1 MSIPKISVN
10 NPVLANMLMILII
23 IFGLIAWIN
32 LPRELTPEIALQSAT
47 VTTLYP
53 GASPEEVEKLVSAPI
68 EEAIEENVNKIN
80 LMLSTSSEG
89 RSVISVDFDEMGDRE
104 FDKEM
109 ENLRTAVEGVN
120 DLPEEILDDPRVME
134 LDVSSGFPMLTI
146 VVGGS
151 ISEAQMRD
159 IAENLKEEI
168 LEIKNIA
175 SVQIAGLRERELWIE
190 INPDRLKA
198 YNLPITAITTA
209 LQVGNLNLPAG
220 TMEVGNTEFMVRTMG
235 EFPNPEYIGETIIS
249 VQPSGTPLRLLDI
262 ATVSDTYEEA
272 RTLSRIDGEPSIS
285 LSVQKKKDGNTI
297 SLVAELRELVKKRQ
311 IELPEGAVL
320 TPVNDYS
327 VILKERL
334 GILETNAVFGLILVI
349 LMLFLFIG
357 WRNALF
363 AALGI
368 PVAFMATFLF
378 MSIAGYTLSGVA
390 LFGLILVVGIVVDD
404 AIVVIENTY
413 RHIEAGESPKV
424 AAIRGAEE
432 VGWPVLAA
440 SLTTIG
446 AFGPLM
452 FMSGVSGQF
461 MRIVPIMA
469 IIVLVASLFEVFVIL
484 PAHVSEWGK
493 ARTQTGRSRLDNLRT
508 RSQGAF
514 TLGILFTGFF
524 SWFAMIFDI
533 IRNRYVRV
541 LKITIRRRYV
551 FVGSVLFIGLIAC
564 VSALLVLDKEL
575 FPAEDFP
582 QFYVKAEMPP
592 SYGIQE
598 TTAIIAQLE
607 DAAKKLPEED
617 VAAIVSN
624 IGLHTPTSGLFEGVT
639 YGSNFGELI
648 IELVPKDQ
656 RTQSTDQ
663 IIDSLRQQ
671 TANISGMEKKPN
683 FVKLEGGPPQG
694 QDVEVKVKGPRFE
707 TLTEIAN
714 RLKATLSQIDGV
726 KDIRDDFRVGKSELR
741 IYLKPEK
748 ASLFGMSTLQVAQT
762 VRTAIEGA
770 KATTYREADE
780 AIDVI
785 VKYNEDRLQTI
796 EELNDLLIATPIGT
810 IIPLKDVANIVEE
823 KGYSDIR
830 RFEGE
835 RAITV
840 YAAVDRT
847 KTTPFN
853 VNQELISAF
862 ANVESLYPGYRLDFR
877 GVFDE
882 IMESFLELRKL
893 FLFAIVIIYVILGAQ
908 FKSFIQPIVVLFAV
922 PFGMIGAMVGLL
934 FSNATLSMVA
944 MFGIVALA
952 GIVVN
957 DSIVLIDF
965 INKYRERGHNR
976 WYAILKGGSV
986 RLRPIILTS
995 VTTIFG
1001 LIPMALGLGGKSPI
1015 WQPMAN
1021 TIIFGLAFA
1030 TTMTLFVMPALYAIT
1045 TDLRGLFLRRF
1056 FLRDPEDR
1064 FRTVSDD
1071 ELLGDTVPADD

>member
-10 NPVLANMLMILII
+10 NPVLANMLMIIII
-23 IFGLIAWIN
+23 IFGLYAWIT

-68 EEAIEENVNKIN
+68 EDAIEENVNKIN

-89 RSVISVDFDEMGDRE
+89 RSIITIDFDEMSDRE

-120 DLPEEILDDPRVME
+120 DLPDEILEEPRVVE

-151 ISEAQMRD
+151 ISESQMRD
-159 IAENLKEEI
+159 IAEELKDEI

-175 SVQIAGLRERELWIE
+175 SVQIAGLREREIWIE
-190 INPDRLKA
+190 VNPDRLKA
-198 YNLPITAITTA
+198 YNLPVAAVNMA
-209 LQVGNLNLPAG
+209 LQVGNINLPAG
-220 TMEVGNTEFMVRTMG
+220 TLEIGNTEFMVRTMG
-235 EFPNPEYIGETIIS
+235 EFPNPDYIGETIIS
-249 VQPSGTPLRLLDI
+249 VQPTGTPIRLRDV

-272 RTLSRIDGEPSIS
+272 RTLSRIDGESSIS
-285 LSVQKKKDGNTI
+285 LSVQKKKEGNTI
-297 SLVAELRELVKKRQ
+297 SLVAELRDLVDMHKDN
-311 IELPEGAVL
+311 LPEGAVL

-334 GILETNAVFGLILVI
+334 GILETNAIFGLMLVI
-349 LMLFLFIG
+349 FMLFLFIG

-368 PVAFMATFLF
+368 PVAFMATFWF
-378 MSIAGYTLSGVA
+378 MSMAGYTLSGVA

-413 RHIEAGESPKV
+413 RHIERGLSPKD
-424 AAIRGAEE
+424 AAVRGAEE

-493 ARTQTGRSRLDNLRT
+493 ARTYSGRSRLDSLRT
-508 RSQGAF
+508 RSRNAF
-514 TLGILFTGFF
+514 SLTIIIAGFF
-524 SWFAMIFDI
+524 AWFASIFDL
-533 IRNRYVRV
+533 IRRRYVRI
-541 LKITIRRRYV
+541 LKITIRKRYV
-551 FVGSVLFIGLIAC
+551 FVACVFFIGLIVC
-564 VSALLVLDKEL
+564 VTAFIILDKEL
-575 FPAEDFP
+575 FPGEDFP

-598 TTAIIAQLE
+598 TTAVIAQLE
-607 DAAKKLPEED
+607 DAARKLPESEI
-617 VAAIVSN
+617 AAIVSN
-624 IGLHTPTSGLFEGVT
+624 IGLHTPTTGLLEGIT

-648 IELVPKDQ
+648 IELVPKQQ
-656 RTQSTDQ
+656 RTRNTDQ
-663 IIDSLRQQ
+663 IIASLRQN
-671 TANISGMEKKPN
+671 TTNISGIEELN
-683 FVKLEGGPPQG
+683 FVKLQGGPPQG
-694 QDVEVKVKGPRFE
+694 QDVEVKVKGAEFSR
-707 TLTEIAN
+707 LVEIAD
-714 RLKATLSQIDGV
+714 RLKATLGEIDGV
-726 KDIRDDFRVGKSELR
+726 EDVRDDFRIGKSELR

-748 ASLFGMSTLQVAQT
+748 AALFGMSTIQVAQT
-762 VRTAIEGA
+762 VRNAIEGA

-785 VKYNEDRLQTI
+785 VKYSEDRLQTI
-796 EELNDLLIATPIGT
+796 AELNDLLITTPVGT
-810 IIPLKDVANIVEE
+810 IIPLKDVAVIAEE
-823 KGYSDIR
+823 KGYADIR

-847 KTTPFN
+847 KTTPFK
-853 VNQELISAF
+853 VTQILMSSF
-862 ANVESLYPGYRLDFR
+862 ADIESLYPGYRLDFR
-877 GVFDE
+877 GLFDE
-882 IMESFLELRKL
+882 IRQSFSELWKL
-893 FLFAIVIIYVILGAQ
+893 FIVGVLVIYVILGAQ
-908 FKSFIQPIVVLFAV
+908 FKSFTQPIIILFAV

-934 FSNATLSMVA
+934 FSNATLSMIA

-965 INKYRERGHNR
+965 INKYRALGFNR
-976 WYAILKGGSV
+976 WYAILKGGSI

-995 VTTIFG
+995 LTTIFG
-1001 LIPMALGLGGKSPI
+1001 LIPMSLGFGGKSPI
-1015 WQPMAN
+1015 WTPMAN

-1030 TTMTLFVMPALYAIT
+1030 TLMTLFVMPSLYAIT
-1045 TDLRGLFLRRF
+1045 TDIGNVFRRKT
-1056 FLRDPEDR
+1056 EEEAEVIADR
-1064 FRTVSDD
+1064 NM
-1071 ELLGDTVPADD
+1071 LGAAVPADD

>member
-1 MSIPKISVN
+1 MSVN

-23 IFGLIAWIN
+23 IFGLYAWIT
-32 LPRELTPEIALQSAT
+32 LPRELTPEIALQTAT
-47 VTTLYP
+47 VTTIYQ
-53 GASPEEVEKLVSAPI
+53 GASPEAVEKLVTAPI
-68 EEAIEENVNKIN
+68 EDAIEENVSKIN

-89 RSVISVDFDEMGDRE
+89 RSIISVDFEEMSDRE

-120 DLPEEILDDPRVME
+120 DLPEEILDDPKVIE

-151 ISEAQMRD
+151 ISETQMRD

-168 LEIKNIA
+168 LEIKNI
-175 SVQIAGLRERELWIE
+175 SGVQIAGLREREIWIE
-190 INPDRLKA
+190 VNPDRLKA
-198 YNLPITAITTA
+198 YNLPITTVAMA

-220 TMEVGNTEFMVRTMG
+220 TMEIGNSEFMVRTIG
-235 EFPNPEYIGETIIS
+235 EFPNPDYIGETIIGI
-249 VQPSGTPLRLLDI
+249 QPSGTPLRLSDV
-262 ATVSDTYEEA
+262 ATVSDTYEKA
-272 RTLSRIDGEPSIS
+272 RTLSRINGESSIS
-285 LSVQKKKDGNTI
+285 LSVQKKKEGNTI
-297 SLVAELRELVKKRQ
+297 SLVAKLRELVEERKTD
-311 IELPEGAVL
+311 LPEGAVL

-368 PVAFMATFLF
+368 PVAFMATFWF
-378 MSIAGYTLSGVA
+378 MSIAGYSLSGVS

-413 RHIEAGESPKV
+413 RHIERGETPKD
-424 AAIRGAEE
+424 AAIKGAEE

-493 ARTQTGRSRLDNLRT
+493 ARVKTGRSRLEGLRT
-508 RSQGAF
+508 RSTGAF
-514 TLGILFTGFF
+514 TTSIRIAGFF
-524 SWFAMIFDI
+524 AWFTTIFDI
-533 IRNRYVRV
+533 IRNRYVRI
-541 LKITIRRRYV
+541 LKLTIRRRYI
-551 FVGSVLFIGLIAC
+551 FVGSVLFIGLIVC
-564 VSALLVLDKEL
+564 VGAFMLLDKEL
-575 FPAEDFP
+575 FPGEDFP

-598 TTAIIAQLE
+598 TTAVIAQLE
-607 DAAKKLPEED
+607 DAAKTLPTDE

-624 IGLHTPTSGLFEGVT
+624 VGLHTPTTGLMEGIT

-648 IELVPKDQ
+648 IELVPKQ
-656 RTQSTDQ
+656 ERTRNTDQ
-663 IIDSLRQQ
+663 IIASLRKQ
-671 TANISGMEKKPN
+671 TTEISGIEKLN
-683 FVKLEGGPPQG
+683 FVKLQGGPPQG
-694 QDVEVKVKGPRFE
+694 QDVEVKVKGDRFE
-707 TLTEIAN
+707 QLSEIAD
-714 RLKATLSQIDGV
+714 RLKVTLSGIDGV
-726 KDIRDDFRVGKSELR
+726 EDIRDDFRIGKSELR
-741 IYLKPEK
+741 IYLKREK
-748 ASLFGMSTLQVAQT
+748 AAIFGMSTLQISQT

-770 KATTYREADE
+770 KATTYREADD

-785 VKYNEDRLQTI
+785 VKYREDRLQTI
-796 EELNDLLIATPIGT
+796 QELEDLLITTPTGS
-810 IIPLKDVANIVEE
+810 IIPLKDVAVIAED
-823 KGYSDIR
+823 KGYADIR

-835 RAITV
+835 RAISV
-840 YAAVDRT
+840 YATVDKS
-847 KTTPFN
+847 KTSPFI
-853 VNQELISAF
+853 VNQNLRDSFKDI
-862 ANVESLYPGYRLDFR
+862 ESLYPGYRLDFR
-877 GVFDE
+877 GVFNE
-882 IMESFLELRKL
+882 ITQSFGELWKL
-893 FLFAIVIIYVILGAQ
+893 FIIGVLVIYVILGAQ
-908 FKSFIQPIVVLFAV
+908 FKSFTQPIIILFAV

-957 DSIVLIDF
+957 DSIVMIDF
-965 INKYRERGHNR
+965 INKRRESGYNR
-976 WYAILKGGSV
+976 WYAILKGCSI

-995 VTTIFG
+995 LTTIIG
-1001 LIPMALGLGGKSPI
+1001 LIPMSLGLGGKSPI
-1015 WQPMAN
+1015 WTPMAN

-1030 TTMTLFVMPALYAIT
+1030 TLMTLFVMPSLYAIT
-1045 TDLRGLFLRRF
+1045 TDIGGLFKKGSEERAPVVT
-1056 FLRDPEDR
+1056 D
-1064 FRTVSDD
+1064 SD
-1071 ELLGDTVPADD
+1071 LLGAAVPADD

>member
-1 MSIPKISVN
+1 MN
-10 NPVLANMLMILII
+10 NPVLANMLMIIII
-23 IFGLIAWIN
+23 IFGLYAWIT

-53 GASPEEVEKLVSAPI
+53 GASPEEVEKLISAPI
-68 EEAIEENVNKIN
+68 EDAIEENVNRIN

-89 RSVISVDFDEMGDRE
+89 RSIITIDFDEMSDRE

-109 ENLRTAVEGVN
+109 ENLRTAVDGVN
-120 DLPEEILDDPRVME
+120 DLPEEILDDPKVLE
-134 LDVSSGFPMLTI
+134 LDIASGFPMLTI

-151 ISEAQMRD
+151 ITENQMRE
-159 IAENLKEEI
+159 IAENLKDEI
-168 LEIKNIA
+168 LEVKNIA
-175 SVQIAGLRERELWIE
+175 SVQIAGLREREIWIE
-190 INPDRLKA
+190 VNPDRLKA
-198 YNLPITAITTA
+198 YNVPIAAINTA
-209 LQVGNLNLPAG
+209 LQVGNINLPAG
-220 TMEVGNTEFMVRTMG
+220 TLEIGNTEFMVRTMG
-235 EFPNPEYIGETIIS
+235 EFLNPDYIADTIIS
-249 VQPSGTPLRLLDI
+249 VQPTGTPIRLRDV

-272 RTLSRIDGEPSIS
+272 RTLSRIDGESSIS
-285 LSVQKKKDGNTI
+285 LSVQKKRDGNTI
-297 SLVAELRELVKKRQ
+297 SLVAKLRDLVEKHKDN
-311 IELPEGAVL
+311 LPDGAVL

-368 PVAFMATFLF
+368 PVAFMATFWF
-378 MSIAGYTLSGVA
+378 MSIVGYTLSGVA

-413 RHIEAGESPKV
+413 RHIERGETPKN

-493 ARTQTGRSRLDNLRT
+493 ARTYTGRSRLESLRT
-508 RSQGAF
+508 RSRLAF
-514 TLGILFTGFF
+514 SLTIIIAGFF
-524 SWFAMIFDI
+524 AWFATIFDI
-533 IRNRYVRV
+533 IRRRYVRI

-551 FVGSVLFIGLIAC
+551 FVSSVILIGLVTC
-564 VSALLVLDKEL
+564 VGAFFVLDKEL
-575 FPAEDFP
+575 FPGEDFP

-598 TTAIIAQLE
+598 TTAVIAQLE
-607 DAAKKLPEED
+607 DAAKKLPESEI
-617 VAAIVSN
+617 AAIVSN
-624 IGLHTPTSGLFEGVT
+624 IGIHTPTSGLLEGVT

-648 IELVPKDQ
+648 IELVPKQQ
-656 RTQSTDQ
+656 RTRNTDQ
-663 IIDSLRQQ
+663 IIAALRQN
-671 TANISGMEKKPN
+671 TTNISGIEKLN

-694 QDVEVKVKGPRFE
+694 QDVEVKVKGSRFSQ
-707 TLTEIAN
+707 LAEIAD
-714 RLKATLSQIDGV
+714 RLKMTLGEIDGV
-726 KDIRDDFRVGKSELR
+726 QDIRDDFRIGKSELR

-748 ASLFGMSTLQVAQT
+748 AALFGMSTMQVAQT
-762 VRTAIEGA
+762 VRNAIEGA

-785 VKYNEDRLQTI
+785 VKYSEDRLQTI
-796 EELNDLLIATPIGT
+796 TELNDLLITTPIGT
-810 IIPLKDVANIVEE
+810 IIPLKDVAVISEE
-823 KGYSDIR
+823 KGYADIR

-840 YAAVDRT
+840 YASVDNT
-847 KTTPFN
+847 KTSPFQ
-853 VNQELISAF
+853 VNQTLISSF
-862 ANVESLYPGYRLDFR
+862 ADIESLYPGYRLDFR

-882 IMESFLELRKL
+882 IRESFSELWKL
-893 FLFAIVIIYVILGAQ
+893 FIVGVLVIYVILGAQ
-908 FKSFIQPIVVLFAV
+908 FKSFTQPVIILFAV

-965 INKYRERGHNR
+965 INKYRALGFNR
-976 WYAILKGGSV
+976 WYAILKGGSI

-995 VTTIFG
+995 LTTIFG
-1001 LIPMALGLGGKSPI
+1001 LIPMSLGLGGKSPI
-1015 WQPMAN
+1015 WTPMAN

-1030 TTMTLFVMPALYAIT
+1030 TLMTLFVMPSLYAIT
-1045 TDLRGLFLRRF
+1045 TDIGNVFRRKTVEQH
-1056 FLRDPEDR
+1056 D
-1064 FRTVSDD
+1064 TVSDRD
-1071 ELLGDTVPADD
+1071 MLGAAVPADD